1 MKLDYCVEQLDT
13 PLENV
18 GFRSHRSPDG
28 GRTRS
33 HRSPDGGRIRGHR
46 SPDGGRI
53 RSHRSPDGGRTRS
66 HRSPDGGGDMELGN
80 CETEREALKLAI
92 KSLSVMVACWVTEAF
107 GD

>member
-18 GFRSHRSPDG
+18 GF
-28 GRTRS
+28 
-33 HRSPDGGRIRGHR
+33 
-46 SPDGGRI
+46 
-53 RSHRSPDGGRTRS
+53 RS

-92 KSLSVMVACWVTEAF
+92 KSLSVMVACWLPTLLGAGKMHIEPPFKFV
-107 GD
+107 GL